1 MQAVYDLV
9 YRAVASGCDDQA
21 IPCQSGELGGV
32 IRALGVQHFYLE
44 ATGAQGL
51 RAALEVALAA
61 CAPRVRVSDY
71 DSVASHLP
79 YYKPFCEQSICR
91 TIPPVD
97 GFVVPGIGVDVV
109 DVERMKFALERTPRI
124 RRRLFTEEE
133 IAYCEK
139 FRFAERHYAGRWAA
153 KEAVTKALGC
163 GLIQW
168 NGVEVMRRPR
178 QAPTVRIFGKIE
190 RFADMVGVRQE
201 DLFISITHSELSA
214 VAVCVVRGMQ

>member
-1 MQAVYDLV
+1 M
-9 YRAVASGCDDQA
+9 
-21 IPCQSGELGGV
+21 
-32 IRALGVQHFYLE
+32 
-44 ATGAQGL
+44 
-51 RAALEVALAA
+51 
-61 CAPRVRVSDY
+61 
-71 DSVASHLP
+71 
-79 YYKPFCEQSICR
+79 
-91 TIPPVD
+91 D

>member
-1 MQAVYDLV
+1 MQCMEKMKD
-9 YRAVASGCDDQA
+9 
-21 IPCQSGELGGV
+21 
-32 IRALGVQHFYLE
+32 
-44 ATGAQGL
+44 
-51 RAALEVALAA
+51 
-61 CAPRVRVSDY
+61 
-71 DSVASHLP
+71 
-79 YYKPFCEQSICR
+79 
-91 TIPPVD
+91 
-97 GFVVPGIGVDVV
+97 FVVPGIGVDVV
-109 DVERMKFALERTPRI
+109 DVDRMKFALERTPRI
-124 RRRLFTEEE
+124 RQRLFTERE

-190 RFADMVGVRQE
+190 QFAEMVGVREEELQ
-201 DLFISITHSELSA
+201 ISITHSELSA